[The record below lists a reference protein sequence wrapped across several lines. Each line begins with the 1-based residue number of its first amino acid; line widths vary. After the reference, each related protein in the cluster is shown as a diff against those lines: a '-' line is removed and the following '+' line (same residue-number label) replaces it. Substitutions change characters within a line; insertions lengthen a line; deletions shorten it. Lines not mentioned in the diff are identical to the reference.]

1 MKFIAY
7 KRVFTLGFWVFLYL
21 MLLTGCT
28 ALPTPP
34 QRPVVY
40 DFGPALPRAPVA
52 PSAAALAPV
61 LLAAVE
67 AAPAFDGPALL
78 YRDAVSGVQQLR
90 PYALARW
97 SASPAQLVRARLRAR
112 LGEERAVLGPGEG
125 AAPMA
130 LRVQVEEFSQVFDAA
145 PAAGAAAPSRAVVRL
160 RATLSDTRGPRA
172 ALLAQRVFELQRPAP
187 SADAAGGVQALTAA
201 TDAALDAVAAWVR
214 EQAVAIQPKS
224 GS

>member
-1 MKFIAY
+1 
-7 KRVFTLGFWVFLYL
+7 
-21 MLLTGCT
+21 
-28 ALPTPP
+28 
-34 QRPVVY
+34 
-40 DFGPALPRAPVA
+40 
-52 PSAAALAPV
+52 V

-78 YRDAVSGVQQLR
+78 YRDAAAGVQQLR

-130 LRVQVEEFSQVFDAA
+130 LRVQVEEFSQVFDTAA
-145 PAAGAAAPSRAVVRL
+145 AAGAAVPSRAVVRL
-160 RATLSDTRGPRA
+160 RATLSDTRGPRP

-201 TDAALDAVAAWVR
+201 TDAALGEVAAWLR
-214 EQAVAIQPKS
+214 EEAAIIQKQ
-224 GS
+224 